1 MSEMG
6 WISVLHIAHEPSHAH
21 LELLVLC
28 LLLVAHSPRTCLC
41 TPSAFPPT
49 RGTFTIII
57 LKIKH
62 TMVVQLKTKM
72 LV

>member
-49 RGTFTIII
+49 RGTFTIY
-57 LKIKH
+57 
-62 TMVVQLKTKM
+62 
-72 LV
+72 